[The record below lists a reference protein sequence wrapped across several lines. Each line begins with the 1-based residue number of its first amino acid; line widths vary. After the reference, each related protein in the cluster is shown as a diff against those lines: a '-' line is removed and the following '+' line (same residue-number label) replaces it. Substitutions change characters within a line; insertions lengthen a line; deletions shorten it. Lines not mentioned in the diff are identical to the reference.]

1 MAIPLMAQKAEA
13 AARADAAASSQKT
26 ATFGLVFLATIV
38 LVTMAWIGGLVWAA
52 IAFLTWLVS

>member
-1 MAIPLMAQKAEA
+1 MAQKAEA

-52 IAFLTWLVS
+52 IAFLNWLFS